1 MARAIRK
8 HYTDFIAIIVLFVI
22 AAGVG
27 GYILSNQR
35 FYLPPSVPVL
45 GTDFF
50 KIKGEFQTAKSVTPG
65 QGQTVTIAGVNVG
78 EIAKVELE
86 DGRAQVTMQIRQRYA
101 KRIKKDATLLL
112 RPKTGLEDMTIEMTP
127 GSPGAPRVPEGWVI
141 PVQNTL
147 PDVKFDE
154 ILASLDRDTRDY
166 LKLLVNGAGGGLR
179 GAGDDLAA
187 TFKRFEPG
195 ARELR
200 RITSA
205 LEDRRGNIA
214 RSIHN
219 LQLLVSAVGE
229 KDTQLSSLI
238 DTSNAV
244 FRSFAAQD
252 RNLRSALQQ
261 LPGTLSTTRT
271 ALGKTDQLA
280 RVLGPA
286 LEDLRPT
293 ARLLGPTQRQVR
305 PFLRDTRPILRDQLR
320 PFAREVRPVV
330 RDLRPAA
337 RGLSNLTPDLAQTFR
352 ILNYLFNTLAYNP
365 QGPGEEGYLFWASWV
380 NHLGSLVFSTQDA
393 HGPVRRGT
401 ILVSCSTARVLDTIV
416 AADPRLGL
424 ISQLSG
430 VPTSG
435 QTCPSSAQAGG
446 AGPSTPG
453 SGGGSSPP
461 PTTLLPPPPAPPP
474 GGAK

>member
-1 MARAIRK
+1 MTRAIRK
-8 HYTDFIAIIVLFVI
+8 HFGDFAAIIVLFFI

-35 FYLPPSVPVL
+35 FYLPPDVPVL

-50 KIKGEFQTAKSVTPG
+50 EVKGEFQTAKSVTPG

-78 EIAKVELE
+78 EIQKVELR
-86 DGRAQVTMQIRQRYA
+86 DGRALVTMKVRRRYGERIR
-101 KRIKKDATLLL
+101 KDATLLL
-112 RPKTGLEDMTIEMTP
+112 RPKTGLEDMVVEMTP
-127 GSPGAPRVPEGWVI
+127 GSKSAPRVPEGWVI

-166 LKLLVNGAGGGLR
+166 LRLLVNGAGGGLR
-179 GAGDDLAA
+179 DAGDDLAA

-200 RITSA
+200 RVTSA
-205 LEDRRGNIA
+205 LEDRRTNIK

-229 KDTQLSSLI
+229 KDDQLASLV

-261 LPGTLSTTRT
+261 LPGTLQTTRT
-271 ALGKTDQLA
+271 ALGKTEDLA
-280 RVLGPA
+280 KVLGPA

-293 ARLLGPTQRQVR
+293 ARLLGPAQRQTR
-305 PFLRDTRPILRDQLR
+305 PFLRETTPIIRDQLR
-320 PFAREVRPVV
+320 PFARDVQPVV
-330 RDLRPAA
+330 RALRPAA
-337 RGLSNLTPDLAQTFR
+337 RGLSNLTPDLARTIR
-352 ILNYLFNTLAYNP
+352 VLNYLFNELAYNP
-365 QGPGEEGYLFWASWV
+365 PGAGDEGYMFWGSWV

-393 HGPVRRGT
+393 HGPIRRGT
-401 ILVSCSTARVLDTIV
+401 ILVSCSTARVLDTII

-424 ISQLSG
+424 ITQLSG
-430 VPTSG
+430 VPQSS
-435 QTCPSSAQAGG
+435 QVCPSSAQAGG
-446 AGPSTPG
+446 TSGSSTPG
-453 SGGGSSPP
+453 SGTGPA
-461 PTTLLPPPPAPPP
+461 PAPPNGPVKIPP
-474 GGAK
+474 GGVK

>member
-8 HYTDFIAIIVLFVI
+8 HLPDFLAIIVLFVI

-78 EIAKVELE
+78 EIDKVEVK
-86 DGRAQVTMQIRQRYA
+86 DGRAIVTMMVRQRYA

-112 RPKTGLEDMTIEMTP
+112 RPKTGLEDMVIEMTP
-127 GSPGAPRVPEGWVI
+127 GSPGAARAPEGWVV

-154 ILASLDRDTRDY
+154 ILASLDADTRDY
-166 LKLLVNGAGGGLR
+166 LRLLVNGAGGGLR

-200 RITSA
+200 RVTSA
-205 LEDRRGNIA
+205 LEDRRTNIR

-219 LQLLVSAVGE
+219 LRLLVEAVGE
-229 KDTQLSSLI
+229 KDDELAQLI

-261 LPGTLSTTRT
+261 LPGTLQTTRT
-271 ALGKTDQLA
+271 TLGKVEDLGN
-280 RVLGPA
+280 VLGPA

-293 ARLLGPTQRQVR
+293 ARLLGPTLRQTR
-305 PFLRDTRPILRDQLR
+305 PFLRQTTPIIRDQLR
-320 PFAREVRPVV
+320 PFARDVRPVV
-330 RDLRPAA
+330 RALRPAA
-337 RGLSNLTPDLAQTFR
+337 RGLSNLTPDLARTIR
-352 ILNYLFNTLAYNP
+352 VLNYLFNELAYNP
-365 QGPGEEGYLFWASWV
+365 PGEAEEGYLFWASWV

-401 ILVSCSTARVLDTIV
+401 ILISCSTARVLDTIV

-430 VPTSG
+430 VPQSSVV
-435 QTCPSSAQAGG
+435 CPNSQQAGG
-446 AGPSTPG
+446 AGSSTPG
-453 SGGGSSPP
+453 SNPGG
-461 PTTLLPPPPAPPP
+461 APPP
-474 GGAK
+474 SSPAAPNAPGGAR